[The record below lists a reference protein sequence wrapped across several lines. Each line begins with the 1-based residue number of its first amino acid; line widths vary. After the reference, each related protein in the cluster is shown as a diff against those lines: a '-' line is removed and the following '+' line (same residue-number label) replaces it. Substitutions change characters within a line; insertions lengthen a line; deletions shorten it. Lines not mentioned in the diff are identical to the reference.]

1 MPKELTAQDLAAA
14 RLCVEVLHAVQKDT
28 RTSGWYRGEVR
39 GKEAVGNATTA
50 LVRAGLVQPAVGS
63 TPFRLTAKGKE
74 FVTTQ
79 IKEWQTFLS
88 KLDRPG
94 NLEKIA
100 KALKRASVT
109 AK

>member
-1 MPKELTAQDLAAA
+1 MEKI
-14 RLCVEVLHAVQKDT
+14 
-28 RTSGWYRGEVR
+28 R
-39 GKEAVGNATTA
+39 GKEAVGSATTA

-63 TPFRLTAKGKE
+63 TPFRLTTKGKE

-79 IKEWQTFLS
+79 IKEWQTFLP

-100 KALKRASVT
+100 KALKRASAV